1 MNTYAEMQQTQ
12 LGMTWQ
18 EVMAQVAAQDKK
30 CQLGNKIEEEQLK
43 WVIEQSLQDVKKPAV
58 VNHFSPQY
66 WAQVAKD
73 AKRISGKDFI
83 LVSGEKF
90 TDFMATGNAEI
101 KCIGSGI
108 SVLGKEWCFTRLG
121 KPVGYFDWEQHKK
134 DSKNGT
140 FILIDENAGLFV
152 VTEFKGRP
160 TRTESRFSIMIP
172 RSAGT
177 CVLNSFV
184 GECFGS
190 SVAHF
195 FMSEKSSTIRVFI
208 PIYIYPNHNG
218 CAKT

>member
-83 LVSGEKF
+83 LRSGEKF
-90 TDFMATGNAEI
+90 TEFMATGESTGI
-101 KCIGSGI
+101 KCTDSRI
-108 SVLGKEWCFTRLG
+108 SVLGKDCFTC
-121 KPVGYFDWEQHKK
+121 VGLTKMIDWEEYKK

-152 VTEFKGRP
+152 VTEFKGR
-160 TRTESRFSIMIP
+160 
-172 RSAGT
+172 A
-177 CVLNSFV
+177 NQ
-184 GECFGS
+184 
-190 SVAHF
+190 
-195 FMSEKSSTIRVFI
+195 
-208 PIYIYPNHNG
+208 NG
-218 CAKT
+218 VEIFYHTFKGCWYVCS